1 MRINL
6 IKEEKKQISF
16 DYFGVGILLTILI
29 PIMMIGIIQYS
40 LISEK
45 RNVQAEIKQIES
57 QLDIYLPLEREFK
70 EYEEIITALK
80 ETPTVPGYS
89 WDGPIE
95 ALGYITPLRGVID
108 NFSLREKT
116 LNIRGRTRVGEELQ
130 EFRQALIDS
139 PYFINI
145 KLDTLEKQEVV
156 SFIITADLVG
166 EEGE

>member
-6 IKEEKKQISF
+6 IKEEKKKISF
-16 DYFGVGILLTILI
+16 DYFGAGILLTILI
-29 PIMMIGIIQYS
+29 PIIVIGITQYS

-45 RNVQAEIKQIES
+45 RNVQAEIKQIEN
-57 QLDIYLPLEREFK
+57 QLDVYLPLEREFK
-70 EYEEIITALK
+70 EYEKIVTALK
-80 ETPTVPGYS
+80 ETPTVPDYR

-139 PYFINI
+139 SYFINV

-156 SFIITADLVG
+156 SFIITADLAG

>member
-16 DYFGVGILLTILI
+16 DYFAVGLLLAILI
-29 PIMMIGIIQYS
+29 PIMMIGIIHYS
-40 LISEK
+40 LISE
-45 RNVQAEIKQIES
+45 RDFLESEISQINS
-57 QLDIYLPLEREFK
+57 QLEIYLPQEQEFK
-70 EYEEIITALK
+70 EYEETVTTLK
-80 ETPTVPGYS
+80 ETPTVPDYS

-139 PYFINI
+139 PYFTNVQ
-145 KLDTLEKQEVV
+145 LDTLEKQEVV
-156 SFIITADLVG
+156 SFIIVADIVG

>member
-16 DYFGVGILLTILI
+16 DYFGVGILLAILI

-40 LISEK
+40 LVAEK
-45 RNVQAEIKQIES
+45 NYVQAEIEKIES

-70 EYEEIITALK
+70 EYEEIVTALK

-116 LNIRGRTRVGEELQ
+116 LNIRGRTRIGEELQ

-139 PYFINI
+139 PYFINVR
-145 KLDTLEKQEVV
+145 LDTLEKQEVV
-156 SFIITADLVG
+156 NFIITADLVG

>member
-108 NFSLREKT
+108 NFSLRQKT
-116 LNIRGRTRVGEELQ
+116 LNIRGRTRIGEELQ
-130 EFRQALIDS
+130 EFRQALINS
-139 PYFINI
+139 PYFINV

-156 SFIITADLVG
+156 NFTITADLVR

>member
-6 IKEEKKQISF
+6 IKEEKRKITF
-16 DYFGVGILLTILI
+16 DFFGVSLLLAVLI
-29 PIMMIGIIQYS
+29 PIMMIGILHYS
-40 LISEK
+40 LISD
-45 RNVQAEIKQIES
+45 RNYVQAEIESIER
-57 QLDIYLPLEREFK
+57 QLDIYLPRESEYK
-70 EYEEIITALK
+70 EYEELVTELK
-80 ETPTVPGYS
+80 KTPTVPDYR

-108 NFSLREKT
+108 NFSLRQKT
-116 LNIRGRTRVGEELQ
+116 LSIRGRTRVAEELQ

-139 PYFINI
+139 PYFINV

-156 SFIITADLVG
+156 SFILTSDIVG

>member
-6 IKEEKKQISF
+6 IKEKKRQITF
-16 DYFGVGILLTILI
+16 DYFGVGILLAILI

-40 LISEK
+40 LVAEK
-45 RNVQAEIKQIES
+45 NYVQAEIEQIEN
-57 QLDIYLPLEREFK
+57 QLDIYLPREAEFK
-70 EYEEIITALK
+70 EYENLVNDLK
-80 ETPTVPGYS
+80 ETPTVPEYN

-139 PYFINI
+139 PYFINVR
-145 KLDTLEKQEVV
+145 LDTLEKQEVV
-156 SFIITADLVG
+156 SFVITADLVG